1 MNDISTH
8 SIQLFYNKK
17 YAGIPKK
24 ELETL
29 QKLSNILNKEGGRY
43 KPSPTS
49 IEIILEASQ
58 ELDTLGV

>member
-17 YAGIPKK
+17 YGEIPKK

-29 QKLSNILNKEGGRY
+29 EKLSEILNKEVDRY

>member
-17 YAGIPKK
+17 YDGIPKK

-29 QKLSNILNKEGGRY
+29 IKVNKMLNKELGRY